1 MYKYFISPKY
11 SRADLKKNF
20 VNEHEVNIIQ
30 VNEVLGL

>member
-11 SRADLKKNF
+11 SIADFKTIF